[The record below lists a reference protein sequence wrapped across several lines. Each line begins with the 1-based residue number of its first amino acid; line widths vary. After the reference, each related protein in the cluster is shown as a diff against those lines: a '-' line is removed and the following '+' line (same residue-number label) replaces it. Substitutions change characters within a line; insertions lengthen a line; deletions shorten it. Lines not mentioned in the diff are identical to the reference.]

1 MSEIKLTI
9 DGREMV
15 ATKGMTILDVALE
28 NGIDIPTFCWHPK
41 LKTVGACRICLVEIE
56 KWPKL
61 QVSCATEAADG
72 MVVFTNNERVIKAR
86 QGVIEFIL
94 LNHPLDCPTCDKGGE
109 CPLQDVVYKYGV
121 DRARTIEPRQRFIVD
136 ESSTFDD
143 LPIGPEIVRNQNRCI
158 HCYRCTRMVE
168 EVFEEDDLG
177 SYSRGHSTEILP
189 PPGREIR
196 NLYSGNV
203 VEYCP
208 VGALTN
214 RDFRYK
220 VRVWLTEQKKT
231 ICNFC
236 PDGCNLTAWTFRDK
250 IYRVT
255 SRRNDRVD
263 DGFICDIGRYGYQF
277 VHHPDRLKSPMIKRG
292 GELVECTWDEVYD
305 AIIGKL
311 KQTKEKHGPQ
321 GVASL
326 VGEDCSNE
334 DYYVIGKFLRS
345 VVGSNSIDH
354 RLHRKRKLSY
364 GEDLEKLGIVGT
376 NTGFDDLESAD
387 LFVVLGSDL
396 HSENPITALRLLKA
410 KRYNDAKL
418 VLINPVPS
426 HLSRS
431 GTEYIHRCNTEVS
444 LITCLARIIV
454 QEKLYNAD
462 ESGLDDRQIEKFLN
476 DTDDFTIENVSDATG
491 ISGDD
496 LTLLARQI
504 AEAKQAVFITGRH
517 ISLHYQ
523 RDMVLTAL
531 FNLALITN
539 NLQGDPKR
547 ILALRIGSNNR
558 GCYLF
563 GMRPDRLP
571 INRRVDEKDSLSS
584 DWLAGVSDR
593 EGADTIDILRQIEES
608 KVELTFA
615 VGIDPVTSYPDH
627 DYICSTLS
635 KLDFL
640 VVADLYLTETAKIA
654 DVVLPLSSCMETS
667 GSFCN
672 WEGRVQT
679 FEQVVKPISLSR
691 PAWQIFTDL
700 ASRLDVEFGYG
711 GGEDVFDEF
720 APMLSS
726 DTKFSFKTFPESGIC
741 IPSATPVNKS
751 AGLQPVSVRAPEVI
765 EKHKYVLMTGNGDHH
780 IGRNRTTRSES
791 LNGFQG
797 EPYVGLSGRTANEHA
812 LSDGDLV
819 KVENDFGKIVGVVK
833 YIDGLRDDVVWIPDN
848 FPEIAANVL
857 KNREIDIDMVSL
869 VKV

>member
-9 DGREMV
+9 NGREIV

-61 QVSCATEAADG
+61 QVSCATDATDG
-72 MVVFTNNERVIKAR
+72 MVVFTNSERVVKAR
-86 QGVIEFIL
+86 QGVIEFLL

-109 CPLQDVVYKYGV
+109 CPLQNVVYKYGI
-121 DRARTIEPRQRFIVD
+121 DRARTIEPRQRFIVNED
-136 ESSTFDD
+136 STFDD
-143 LPIGPEIVRNQNRCI
+143 LPIGPEIIRNQNRCI
-158 HCYRCTRMVE
+158 HCFRCTRMVE

-177 SYSRGHSTEILP
+177 SYNRGHITEILP

-250 IYRVT
+250 IYRTT

-277 VHHPDRLKSPMIKRG
+277 VHHPDRLTSPMIRRG

-305 AIIGKL
+305 AIICKL
-311 KQTKEKHGPQ
+311 KSIKEKLGPE

-354 RLHRKRKLSY
+354 RLHRKKKLSY

-376 NTGFDDLESAD
+376 NLTIDDLESPD
-387 LFVVLGSDL
+387 LFVIVGSDL
-396 HSENPITALRLLKA
+396 HSENPISALRLLKA
-410 KRYNDAKL
+410 KRNNDARL

-426 HLSRS
+426 RLSRS
-431 GTEYIHRCNTEVS
+431 GTEYIHKCNTEVQ

-454 QEKLYNAD
+454 REKLYNAD
-462 ESGLDDRQIEKFLN
+462 ETGLDDRQIEKFLN
-476 DTDDFTIENVSDATG
+476 ETDDFTIENVSDSSG
-491 ISGDD
+491 ISKDD

-504 AEAKQAVFITGRH
+504 AEAKHTVFITGRH
-517 ISLHYQ
+517 VSLHYR

-539 NLQGDPKR
+539 NLRGDPKG

-584 DWLAGVSDR
+584 DWLTGVSDR
-593 EGADTIDILRQIEES
+593 KGADTIDILRQIEES

-615 VGIDPVTSYPDH
+615 VGTDPVTSYPDYN
-627 DYICSTLS
+627 YICSTLT

-672 WEGRVQT
+672 WEGRVQI
-679 FEQVVKPISLSR
+679 FEQVVNPISLSR

-700 ASRLDVEFGYG
+700 AARLEVEFGYKS
-711 GGEDVFDEF
+711 GEDVFNEF
-720 APMLSS
+720 APMISG
-726 DTKFSFKTFPESGIC
+726 DTKLNFRTVPESGIC
-741 IPSATPVNKS
+741 VPSATPVNRS
-751 AGLQPVSVRAPEVI
+751 AGLQPVSVRAPELDQ
-765 EKHKYVLMTGNGDHH
+765 KHEYVLITGNGDHH

-791 LNGFQG
+791 LNRFQS
-797 EPYVGLSGRTANEHA
+797 EPYVGLSERTANELA

-819 KVENDFGKIVGVVK
+819 KVENDFGKIVCVVK

-848 FPEIAANVL
+848 FPEISANVL
-857 KNREIDIDMVSL
+857 KNREIEIDMVSL